1 MMAMTREG
9 IRGWLL
15 AYMIGLALLLLH
27 GIELTVAAIIIFS
40 DPSIAG
46 LHSFIPLGSLLFY
59 VITNAIV
66 ASYTIV
72 LFFLMRRK
80 SHSAIVNNIVFN
92 ALSVSFV
99 IAWRFLGEKSHVG
112 TVVDVL
118 PGLVGLCYFLIS
130 KRVKTTFTAGRR

>member
-1 MMAMTREG
+1 MAMTREG
-9 IRGWLL
+9 IR
-15 AYMIGLALLLLH
+15 

-46 LHSFIPLGSLLFY
+46 LHSFVPLGSLLFY
-59 VITNAIV
+59 VITNAIA

-72 LFFLMRRK
+72 LFFLMFRNR
-80 SHSAIVNNIVFN
+80 HSAIVNNIIFN

-99 IAWRFLGEKSHVG
+99 VAWRFLGEKSHVG

-118 PGLVGLCYFLIS
+118 PGLVGLCYFFTS
-130 KRVKTTFTAGRR
+130 KRVRKTFTSGRREFRTR

>member
-1 MMAMTREG
+1 MAMTREG
-9 IRGWLL
+9 IR
-15 AYMIGLALLLLH
+15 

-46 LHSFIPLGSLLFY
+46 LHSFVPLGSLLFY
-59 VITNAIV
+59 VITNAIA

-72 LFFLMRRK
+72 LFFLMFRNR
-80 SHSAIVNNIVFN
+80 HSAIVNNIIFN

-99 IAWRFLGEKSHVG
+99 VAWRFSGEKSHVG

-118 PGLVGLCYFLIS
+118 PGLVGLCYFFTS
-130 KRVKTTFTAGRR
+130 KRVRKTFTSGRREFRTR